1 MPEDKQITA
10 NKGEWSEF
18 YTFCYILRAGE
29 LCASDSDLRPLSATH
44 IPILE
49 IVRKDEP
56 YGTRVYKIEEN
67 AVQLVKDHSLVKIIP
82 VKEID
87 KVSKIVLRALLD
99 DSEVHRSFSI
109 PGIDDFLK
117 LVWIDKIKADTLHK
131 EDIILRFQDLRSG
144 LTPLMGFSI
153 KSYIGGD
160 PTLLNA
166 SEATNFRFRI
176 DGCNDD
182 LMERINSIDSKNKI
196 SDRMATLLSSGC
208 KFAYQGCVND
218 KFDRNLRILDGSM
231 GEIIGEMLYRSY
243 TKDRLNR
250 LSDIVNE
257 LEDDDPLKQGIPEF
271 YRFKVKKFLCHIALG
286 LTPTADWK
294 GEEGSNGGYIV
305 VKENGEIVCF
315 FLYDRSVFEDYL
327 LNNTRFERGST
338 TRHKYAA
345 VRKDSDGSYYID
357 LNLQIRFTPV
367 QKTNRPHSLVRGQM
381 TLG

>member
-1 MPEDKQITA
+1 MPEEKQLTA

-18 YTFCYILRAGE
+18 YTFCHILRTGE
-29 LCASDSDLRPLSATH
+29 LCASDSYLRPLSATP

-49 IVRKDEP
+49 IVRRDDP
-56 YGTRVYKIEEN
+56 YGERVYKIQDN
-67 AVQLVKDHSLVKIIP
+67 SVQLVKNHSLVKIIP
-82 VKEID
+82 AKEID

-99 DSEVHRSFSI
+99 DSRSRSFSI
-109 PGIDDFLK
+109 PGTEDFLK
-117 LVWIDKIKADTLHK
+117 MIWIDRIKADTTHK

-144 LTPLMGFSI
+144 LTPVMGFSI

-166 SEATNFRFRI
+166 SEATNFRFMI
-176 DGCNDD
+176 ESCNDE
-182 LMERINSIDSKNKI
+182 LMEQVNSIETKNKI
-196 SDRMATLLSSGC
+196 TDRMATLLSSGC
-208 KFAYQGCVND
+208 KFIYHGCVNE

-243 TKDRLNR
+243 AKDKFNK
-250 LSDIVNE
+250 LSEIVDE
-257 LEDDDPLKQGIPEF
+257 IEYDDPLKQDISEY
-271 YRFKVKKFLCHIALG
+271 YRFKVKKFLYHIALG

-315 FLYDRSVFEDYL
+315 FLYDRSIFEDYL

-338 TRHKYAA
+338 SRHRYAT
-345 VRKDSDGSYYID
+345 VHKKSDGTYYID

-367 QKTNRPHSLVRGQM
+367 QRSKKLRPLARGQM
-381 TLG
+381 TIG